1 MPDAQNTNDSARRR
15 DLLDAIGKASELH
28 HHALLVLAV
37 LIGAQGIAAANGQKN
52 VLIFIAL
59 IVSVLTL
66 GARLWVYQD
75 SLVSLRLRLR
85 PLMEGDQSTPDAKT
99 KQELDWLTQQD
110 PWLERL
116 SIWGL
121 WLGAVLFAGGC
132 VI

>member
-1 MPDAQNTNDSARRR
+1 MPDSDPNTARRR

-37 LIGAQGIAAANGQKN
+37 LIGAQGIAAASGQKN

-75 SLVSLRLRLR
+75 QLASLRLRLK
-85 PLMEGDQSTPDAKT
+85 PLLEGEEPRPDAKT

-116 SIWGL
+116 SVWGL
-121 WLGAVLFAGGC
+121 WFSAALFACGC
-132 VI
+132 FV

>member
-1 MPDAQNTNDSARRR
+1 MPDTNSSDTARRR

-37 LIGAQGIAAANGQKN
+37 LIGVQGIAAAMGQDN
-52 VLIFIAL
+52 VLMFIAL

-66 GARLWVYQD
+66 GVRLWVYQD
-75 SLVSLRLRLR
+75 LLISVRMRLR
-85 PLMEGDQSTPDAKT
+85 PLLDGDAPTPDAKT
-99 KQELDWLTQQD
+99 KLELDWLTQQD

-121 WLGAVLFAGGC
+121 WFSAVLFAGAC
-132 VI
+132 FA

>member
-1 MPDAQNTNDSARRR
+1 MPEPDPNTARRR

-28 HHALLVLAV
+28 HHAMLVLAV
-37 LIGAQGIAAANGQKN
+37 LIGAQRIAAASGQKN

-66 GARLWVYQD
+66 GLRLWVYQD
-75 SLVSLRLRLR
+75 QLASLRLRLK
-85 PLMEGDQSTPDAKT
+85 PLLEGEEPTPDART

-116 SIWGL
+116 SVWGL
-121 WLGAVLFAGGC
+121 WFSAALFACGC
-132 VI
+132 FV